1 MKLLTVVG
9 ARPQFV
15 KAAAV
20 SRAVAEHNGRGGE
33 RVDEVLVH
41 TGQHYDGNM
50 SDVFF
55 DEMGI
60 PRPDYFL
67 GVNGLTHGAMTG
79 QMLEKIEAVLQDEG
93 PDAVLVYGDTNSTLA
108 GALAAAKLHL
118 PVAHVEAG
126 LRSFNRAM
134 PEEVNRVLTDHVAD
148 MLFYPTPDAAGHLR
162 GEGVRRFADLVDGAG
177 GLPGGRPT
185 ADDPLAVRTGDVM
198 FDVALH
204 YGALAGDGGAL
215 LAQLGL
221 GAGGY
226 ALATVHRAENTDDP
240 DRLGEIFQGLY
251 LVAGERPVVLPL
263 HPRTRA
269 RLERAGLLDEA
280 LARLVVTD
288 PLGYLDMLRLERN
301 AALVLTD
308 SGGIQKEAFFHRVP
322 CVTLRTE
329 TEWVELLGLGVN
341 ELAWD
346 GARAIADA
354 AARGAEVPDSAFDAA
369 PYGRGDAA
377 RLIVSSL
384 AACYGGGGAEGV

>member
-15 KAAAV
+15 KAVAA
-20 SRAVAEHNGRGGE
+20 SRAVAEHNARGPL

-50 SDVFF
+50 PDVFF
-55 DEMGI
+55 EEMGI

-67 GVNGLTHGAMTG
+67 CVNDLGHGAMTG
-79 QMLEKIEAVLQDEG
+79 QMLETIEVVLQDER
-93 PDAVLVYGDTNSTLA
+93 PDTVLVYGDTNSTLA

-118 PVAHVEAG
+118 PVPHVEAG

-134 PEEVNRVLTDHVAD
+134 PEEVNSVLTDHVVD
-148 MLFYPTPDAAGHLR
+148 MLFYSTPDAGGHLR
-162 GEGVRRFADLVDGAG
+162 AEEVRRFADLVAWGE

-185 ADDPLAVRTGDVM
+185 ADESLAVCLGDVM

-215 LAQLGL
+215 LARLGL
-221 GAGGY
+221 GASAY

-240 DRLGEIFQGLY
+240 DRLRVISQGLY
-251 LVAGERPVVLPL
+251 LVDGERPVVLPL

-269 RLERAGLLDEA
+269 RLERAGLLGEA
-280 LARLVVTD
+280 LARLVITE
-288 PLGYLDMLRLERN
+288 PQGYLDMLRFERD

-308 SGGIQKEAFFHRVP
+308 SGGILKEAFFHRVP
-322 CVTLRTE
+322 CVTLRSE
-329 TEWVELLGLGVN
+329 TEWVELLELGVN

-346 GARAIADA
+346 
-354 AARGAEVPDSAFDAA
+354 SAF
-369 PYGRGDAA
+369 DAA
-377 RLIVSSL
+377 RLIVSALS
-384 AACYGGGGAEGV
+384 ACYGAPPAHGEDGVS